1 MKKKRTVLFVVVLL
15 VSIITLLFILFHFD
29 YQPQS
34 YQFNSVPY
42 SKIACFTKNGISTE
56 HDRVEKVTN
65 YFITA
70 TRIDGL
76 IISFQ
81 IDKDIY
87 NELKEKQSFTLQ
99 EVKVG
104 YVNYYYYDD
113 KELII
118 IDACLPQNT
127 IDK

>member
-1 MKKKRTVLFVVVLL
+1 MKKKRTILFVVVLL
-15 VSIITLLFILFHFD
+15 VSIITLLFILFRFD
-29 YQPQS
+29 YQPQN

-42 SKIACFTKNGISTE
+42 SKIACSAKNGISIE
-56 HDRVEKVTN
+56 HERVEKVTN
-65 YFITA
+65 YFVTA

-76 IISFQ
+76 VISFQ
-81 IDKDIY
+81 IDEGTY

-113 KELII
+113 KELTI
-118 IDACLPQNT
+118 IDAWLPQNSV
-127 IDK
+127 DK